1 MSRDAAT
8 PGAPASPP
16 PKPQLAI
23 IRHELRTPIN
33 HIIGYSELLA
43 EEAGPQMPASFRLD
57 LQKIQQGGQRLL
69 ALMAEFFD
77 EEKYVARQLTLHE
90 VFHELRTPVNHIL
103 GYTEMLQEQ
112 ATELGLDTVVAD
124 LGKIHGAAVNW
135 LKLMEQHLV
144 PLTVPTADGQRLPEG
159 ADAPKLVY
167 DSETVF
173 LTQAMQHRPGVQPP
187 TGALLLVDDDASN
200 RDLLAR
206 RLRRQGHTVT
216 LAESGQQAL
225 ALLCK
230 HPFDLVL
237 LDMLMPKMDGDVVLQ
252 QLKETPSLR
261 DIPVIMISAMDDLDS
276 VVKCILLGA
285 EDYLS
290 KPFNP
295 VLLQARIGAA
305 LEKKR
310 LRDQE
315 QVYLEQIH
323 VEQAKSERLLLNI
336 LPKSIAD
343 RLKAGENTIA
353 DSLPEVTVLFADLV
367 DFTALAGKISS
378 RELIRLLDEIFTAFD
393 GLAWD
398 QGLEKIKTIGDS
410 YMVVGGL
417 PTPRADHA
425 EAIAELALNMQA
437 ASRKLLLPD
446 GTPIRLRIG
455 INTGPVIAGVIG
467 KHKFSYD
474 LWGDTVNIASRME
487 SHGRPGQIQLA
498 QATYERLRGKY
509 AFQRRG
515 QIQIKGKGRLSAW
528 FLTGR
533 IQEQSAE
540 RGRLARSS

>member
-1 MSRDAAT
+1 MSWDAAT

-16 PKPQLAI
+16 PKPQLAK

-367 DFTALAGKISS
+367 DFTTLAGKISS

-533 IQEQSAE
+533 IQEQSSE